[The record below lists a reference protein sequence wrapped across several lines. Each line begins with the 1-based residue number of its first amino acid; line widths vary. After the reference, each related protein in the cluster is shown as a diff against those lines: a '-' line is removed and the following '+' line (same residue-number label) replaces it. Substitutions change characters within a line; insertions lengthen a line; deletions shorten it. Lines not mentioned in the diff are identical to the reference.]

1 MENSRIGSIIM
12 ALPLVILVLAL
23 VVALSQVGFDM
34 EAAALPENPVEP
46 LENTMDSFLNADG
59 PLVAGT
65 AVESDPAAGTVTLT
79 GRVQNPT
86 AYPLT
91 VQHID
96 YRISGANGNMTAS
109 LGAPVIIPPHES
121 ATVELS
127 GPATQETISA
137 LNAGRTEGMLTSGFE
152 IMGIRITTE
161 TVRPW
166 EVGA

>member
-1 MENSRIGSIIM
+1 M
-12 ALPLVILVLAL
+12 
-23 VVALSQVGFDM
+23 
-34 EAAALPENPVEP
+34 
-46 LENTMDSFLNADG
+46 
-59 PLVAGT
+59 
-65 AVESDPAAGTVTLT
+65 ESDPAAGTVTLT